1 MMKSPSIA
9 KMLQDC
15 SEAEA
20 LKRIKAMAEPLST
33 RLAHYVELLAT
44 NSPDFASAY
53 QAFVE
58 RLSVAG
64 IDARGP
70 QVGDSFPS
78 FMLPD
83 HDGRLVILDD
93 LIAERPV
100 VLSFNR
106 GHWCALCQIE
116 LDALNKAV
124 DSIEAA
130 GGSLVAI
137 IPEPQVKARQFR
149 AESALD
155 FKVLC
160 DMDLAFAASLD
171 LAVYMGEDLRKL
183 YLANGIDVGAYQL
196 TEGWFLPSP
205 RPSSSEPVAA
215 SWHAM
220 STRISDGVWRSKTFL
235 AHCECALILALRAR
249 IIVGAQKADEAGC
262 G

>member
-58 RLSVAG
+58 RLSVAE
-64 IDARGP
+64 IEARGP
-70 QVGDSFPS
+70 QVGDAFPS
-78 FMLPD
+78 FILPD
-83 HDGRLVILDD
+83 QDGRLVIVDN
-93 LIAERPV
+93 LIAERPL

-124 DSIEAA
+124 NGIEAA

-171 LAVYMGEDLRKL
+171 LAVYIGEDLRNL
-183 YLANGIDVGAYQL
+183 YLANGIDVGAYQQ
-196 TEGWFLPSP
+196 TEGWFLPVP
-205 RPSSSEPVAA
+205 ATFVIGADRRVVARYVDPDFRRR
-215 SWHAM
+215 M
-220 STRISDGVWRSKTFL
+220 EVED
-235 AHCECALILALRAR
+235 ILGALRMCSSPGPSRGTNRKRAK
-249 IIVGAQKADEAGC
+249 GG
-262 G
+262 

>member
-1 MMKSPSIA
+1 MKSPSIA
-9 KMLQDC
+9 EMLQDC

-58 RLSVAG
+58 RLSVAE
-64 IDARGP
+64 IEARGP
-70 QVGDSFPS
+70 QVGDAFPS

-83 HDGRLVILDD
+83 QDGRLVILDN
-93 LIAERPV
+93 LIAERPL

-124 DSIEAA
+124 NSIEAA

-196 TEGWFLPSP
+196 TEGWFLPVP
-205 RPSSSEPVAA
+205 ATFVIGADRRVVARYVDPDFRRR
-215 SWHAM
+215 M
-220 STRISDGVWRSKTFL
+220 EVED
-235 AHCECALILALRAR
+235 ILGALRMCSSPGPSRGNNRKRAK
-249 IIVGAQKADEAGC
+249 GG
-262 G
+262 